1 MSYVFHIKIQLPLKG
16 LAHFKNWEK
25 ITRAMISEN
34 PFAEFRK
41 ECEATLAYALK
52 KTLPEIRLDKPS
64 LNKPPNTNFGQLASS
79 LCFELAKKL
88 NQKPI
93 ALAEKIVNAMRKSSF
108 SLIENVVPAG
118 GGYVNFHAEFPK
130 FSALTLK
137 SVRHLNLEYGF
148 VKTNKPVKVIVEHTS
163 VNPLHPIHIGQARNP
178 MLGDALARTLKYR
191 GHTVFRHYYI
201 DDVGRQS
208 SVVAYGYA
216 KLGMPRPDEKADHFV
231 GKIYTITSC
240 LAELNRLRR
249 ELELAKA
256 VSPSD
261 EVAKINKYI
270 NEWMSIAVELEE
282 KFPKLFEKLL
292 AKIGKDEN
300 PEEEIIRL
308 NRAYEDGDP
317 KATRLVRDVSEFCL
331 QGFRETQ
338 ERVEIRYDSW
348 DWESD
353 LVWSNRVSEV
363 LQRLK
368 TSPFVYE
375 EGGVL
380 EFDAEKVARVL
391 NLKAKLGL
399 REDYEVPPLTLM
411 RADGTT
417 LYTTRDIAYTMWKF
431 DRAERVINVIGMEQS
446 LAQLQLKLALY
457 ALGYT
462 KNADNF
468 VHFAYN
474 LVTLPGYKMSSR
486 RGRYITFD
494 AVLDEAVERA
504 YEEVSKRSPQLKEEE
519 KRDIANFVGIGA
531 VRYALVDVDPSK
543 PVVFTW
549 DRVLNFETNSAPY
562 VQYTHARAC
571 SILRKAA
578 REPENADFALLKETL
593 EHELILSI
601 ASFPDTFV
609 EATEYLKPNLIA
621 DFANA
626 LADKFNTFYNALP
639 VIKAE
644 PHELSGARIALTDA
658 IRIVLHNALNLIG
671 IVAPEKM

>member
-1 MSYVFHIKIQLPLKG
+1 V
-16 LAHFKNWEK
+16 
-25 ITRAMISEN
+25 TSEN

-52 KTLPEIRLDKPS
+52 KTLPEIKLDTLS

-93 ALAEKIVNAMRKSSF
+93 ALAENLVNAMRKSKF
-108 SLIENVVPAG
+108 SLIEKVVPAG
-118 GGYVNFHAEFPK
+118 RGYVNFHADFPQ
-130 FSALTLK
+130 FSALTLT
-137 SVRHLNLEYGF
+137 SVRQLNFEYGF
-148 VKTNKPVKVIVEHTS
+148 VKTDKPVKVIVEHTS

-216 KLGMPRPDEKADHFV
+216 KLGMPRPNEKADHFV

-240 LAELNRLRR
+240 LVELNRLRR

-261 EVAKINKYI
+261 EVAKITKQI
-270 NEWMSIAVELEE
+270 DEWMSIAVELEE
-282 KFPKLFEKLL
+282 KFPTLFEKLL

-300 PEEEIIRL
+300 PEEEINRL

-317 KATRLVRDVSEFCL
+317 EATKLVRDVSEFCL

-353 LVWSNRVSEV
+353 LVWSSRVSQV
-363 LQRLK
+363 LQKLK
-368 TSPFVYE
+368 KSPFVYS
-375 EGGVL
+375 EGEVL

-462 KNADNF
+462 KHADNF

-494 AVLDEAVERA
+494 EVLDEAVERA
-504 YEEVSKRSPQLKEEE
+504 YEEVSKRSPQLTEEE

-593 EHELILSI
+593 EHELILSV
-601 ASFPDTFV
+601 ASFPDTFI

-644 PHELSGARIALTDA
+644 PHELSDARLALTDA